1 MLQRNTFQCVLATD
15 GLQSFIIFLY
25 PAGLIQW
32 TTGDIDA
39 SEETNGFGGGPAVA
53 GYDANDGENFFNI
66 PGSGTDDIIN
76 VTRTSNV
83 GNPGTWIFS
92 TTLQQQ
98 GMQSK
103 LPILDHHT
111 CIVGQGFTFSPQ
123 GKILIFAMHL

>member
-1 MLQRNTFQCVLATD
+1 V
-15 GLQSFIIFLY
+15 QSFIIFLY

-32 TTGDIDA
+32 T
-39 SEETNGFGGGPAVA
+39 NGGAAVA
-53 GYDANDGENFFNI
+53 GYDADDGENFFNI

-103 LPILDHHT
+103 LPIFDHH
-111 CIVGQGFTFSPQ
+111 
-123 GKILIFAMHL
+123 M